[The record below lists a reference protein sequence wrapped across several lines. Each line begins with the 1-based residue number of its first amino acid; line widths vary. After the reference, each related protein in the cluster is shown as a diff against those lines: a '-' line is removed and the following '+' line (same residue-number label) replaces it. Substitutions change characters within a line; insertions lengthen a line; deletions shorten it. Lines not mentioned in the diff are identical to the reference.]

1 MSLGLWTIHLE
12 SSLDI
17 PPQDTKLFSLSRS
30 VWSCYLEVSAEEGKL
45 AKEWCDCVKCPDMVS
60 VLLK

>member
-1 MSLGLWTIHLE
+1 MPDTAP
-12 SSLDI
+12 D
-17 PPQDTKLFSLSRS
+17 DTKLFSLSRS
-30 VWSCYLEVSAEEGKL
+30 IWSCYLEVSAEEGNL